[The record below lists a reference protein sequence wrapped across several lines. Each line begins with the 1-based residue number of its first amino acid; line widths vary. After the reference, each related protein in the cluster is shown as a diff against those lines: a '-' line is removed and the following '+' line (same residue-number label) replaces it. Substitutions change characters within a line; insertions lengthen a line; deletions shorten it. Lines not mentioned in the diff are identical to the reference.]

1 MQGVG
6 SSPAKIKNG
15 FDRNSNRIGDTYT
28 NLSPSTN
35 PAKIKQEIT
44 EMQRLAK
51 DSSDPGKGIN
61 GKKHLLASAEH
72 AYRVDEGYVAGFKK
86 KKNYAGVAI
95 FSALANKER
104 ATIKKIEKQRGIEKY
119 TFDGNN
125 TPPKNNIAP
134 KVKKKV
140 PGENFK

>member
-6 SSPAKIKNG
+6 SSPAAIKKG
-15 FDRNSNRIGDTYT
+15 FDKNSGNVIGDYT
-28 NLSPSTN
+28 SLSPSTN
-35 PAKIKQEIT
+35 PNAIKQEIKT
-44 EMQRLAK
+44 MQHLAK
-51 DSSDPGKGIN
+51 DSSDPGRGVN
-61 GKKHLLASAEH
+61 GKKHLLGSAEH
-72 AYRVDEGYVAGFKK
+72 AYGIDKGYAAFYKK
-86 KKNYAGVAI
+86 HGNKAAAAT
-95 FSALANKER
+95 FSTLANKER